1 MDKNEKNAALKT
13 EQTPVKGVDKFK
25 TNFGFLMAAVGSA
38 VGLGNIWGFPFKMG
52 KGGGFAFLLIY
63 LILVV
68 LVGYP
73 ILLGEISL
81 GRKSGKGAIFA
92 YREADRRFT
101 FNGWF
106 AALAPVF
113 LICFYVTLGGY
124 VTKYMVANLMDL
136 LGLGWGVGGMESGEF
151 FGSFTGSGAEAVL
164 FGFFFLALT
173 TFIVLHGTSGIE
185 KFATTAMPAL
195 YVILIILAIRS
206 LTLPGAMKG
215 VEYMFKPNWEVFKG
229 TGWISVLA
237 SAGGQM
243 FFSLSLSSGCMIS
256 YGSYLDKK
264 EDLEKN
270 AKLIP
275 LYDTSAAL
283 LAALVVL
290 PAVFAYGLEPGGGP
304 GLLFVTLQ
312 TVFNK
317 MGVWGSLFGF
327 VFYFLVFIA
336 ALTSSM
342 GMMEGTVSPMKDL
355 MEAKGKSLGRT
366 GITLIFTA
374 IAAAGSAL
382 ISLDALGGNP
392 AIKHIFG
399 FGDWLTTFDLFAEG
413 FLMPLGAFFLA
424 ILFGWLKTGW
434 LDEEIQLGSEFKNRA
449 FIHFTLKWIV
459 PIFMVFVLIGQLNDF
474 FAWGLF

>member
-52 KGGGFAFLLIY
+52 RGGGFAFLLIY

-92 YREADRRFT
+92 YRDTDKRFT

-124 VTKYMVANLMDL
+124 VCKYMIANLMDL

-151 FGSFTGSGAEAVL
+151 FGSFISSGTEAVL

-173 TFIVLHGTSGIE
+173 TYIVLHGASGIE

-215 VEYMFKPNWEVFKG
+215 VEYMFKPNWEVFRG
-229 TGWISVLA
+229 SGWITVLA

-256 YGSYLDKK
+256 FGSYLDKN
-264 EDLEKN
+264 ENLEKN
-270 AKLIP
+270 ARLIP
-275 LYDTSAAL
+275 IYDTSAAL

-355 MEAKGKSLGRT
+355 MEAKGIALGRT

-374 IAAAGSAL
+374 IAAAGSTL

-424 ILFGWLKTGW
+424 ILFGWIKTAW
-434 LDEEIQLGSEFKNRA
+434 LDEEIQLSSEFKNKA
-449 FIHFTLKWIV
+449 FFHFTLKWIV
-459 PIFMVFVLIGQLNDF
+459 PLFMAFVLTGQLNDF

>member
-38 VGLGNIWGFPFKMG
+38 VGLGNIWGFPFKTG

-92 YREADRRFT
+92 YRDADKRFT

-124 VTKYMVANLMDL
+124 VCKYMVANLMDL
-136 LGLGWGVGGMESGEF
+136 LGLGWGVGGRESGEF
-151 FGSFTGSGAEAVL
+151 FGSFISSGTEAVL
-164 FGFFFLALT
+164 FGFIFLALT
-173 TFIVLHGTSGIE
+173 TFIVLHGTGGIE

-229 TGWISVLA
+229 SGWITVLA

-256 YGSYLDKK
+256 FGSYLDKN
-264 EDLEKN
+264 ENLEKN
-270 AKLIP
+270 ARLIP
-275 LYDTSAAL
+275 IYDTSAAL

-355 MEAKGKSLGRT
+355 MEAKGIALGRT

-374 IAAAGSAL
+374 IAAAGSTL

-424 ILFGWLKTGW
+424 ILFGWIKTAW
-434 LDEEIQLGSEFKNRA
+434 LDEEIQLSSEFKNKA
-449 FIHFTLKWIV
+449 FFHFTLKWIV
-459 PIFMVFVLIGQLNDF
+459 PLFMAFVLIGQLNDF

>member
-92 YREADRRFT
+92 YRDADKRFT

-124 VTKYMVANLMDL
+124 VCKYMIANLMDL

-151 FGSFTGSGAEAVL
+151 FGSFISSGTEAVL

-173 TFIVLHGTSGIE
+173 TYIVLHGASGIE

-229 TGWISVLA
+229 SGWITVLA

-256 YGSYLDKK
+256 FGSYLDKN
-264 EDLEKN
+264 ENLEKN
-270 AKLIP
+270 ARLIP
-275 LYDTSAAL
+275 IYDTSAAL

-355 MEAKGKSLGRT
+355 MEAKGIALGRT

-374 IAAAGSAL
+374 IAAAGSTL

-424 ILFGWLKTGW
+424 ILFGWIKTAW
-434 LDEEIQLGSEFKNRA
+434 LDEEIQLSSEFKNKA
-449 FIHFTLKWIV
+449 FFHFTLKWIV
-459 PIFMVFVLIGQLNDF
+459 PLFMAFVLIGQLNDF

>member
-52 KGGGFAFLLIY
+52 RGGGFAFLLIY

-92 YREADRRFT
+92 YRDTDKRFT

-124 VTKYMVANLMDL
+124 VCKYMIANLMDL

-151 FGSFTGSGAEAVL
+151 FGSFISSGTEAVL

-173 TFIVLHGTSGIE
+173 TYIVLHGASGIE

-229 TGWISVLA
+229 SGWITVLA

-256 YGSYLDKK
+256 FGSYLDKN
-264 EDLEKN
+264 ENLEKN
-270 AKLIP
+270 ARLIP
-275 LYDTSAAL
+275 IYDTSAAL

-355 MEAKGKSLGRT
+355 MEAKGIALGRT

-374 IAAAGSAL
+374 IAAAGSTL

-424 ILFGWLKTGW
+424 ILFGWIKTAW
-434 LDEEIQLGSEFKNRA
+434 LDEEIQLSSEFKNKA
-449 FIHFTLKWIV
+449 FFHFTLKWIV
-459 PIFMVFVLIGQLNDF
+459 PLFMAFVLIGQLNDF

>member
-92 YREADRRFT
+92 YRDTDKRFT

-124 VTKYMVANLMDL
+124 VCKYMIANLMDL

-151 FGSFTGSGAEAVL
+151 FGSFISSGTEAVL

-173 TFIVLHGTSGIE
+173 TYIVLHGASGIE

-229 TGWISVLA
+229 SGWITVLA

-256 YGSYLDKK
+256 FGSYLDKN
-264 EDLEKN
+264 ENLEKN
-270 AKLIP
+270 ARLIP
-275 LYDTSAAL
+275 IYDTSAAL

-355 MEAKGKSLGRT
+355 MEAKGIALGRT

-374 IAAAGSAL
+374 IAAAGSTL

-424 ILFGWLKTGW
+424 ILFGWIKTAW
-434 LDEEIQLGSEFKNRA
+434 LDEEIQLSSEFKNKA
-449 FIHFTLKWIV
+449 FFHFTLKWIV
-459 PIFMVFVLIGQLNDF
+459 PLFMAFVLIGQLNDF

>member
-52 KGGGFAFLLIY
+52 RGGGFAFLLIY

-92 YREADRRFT
+92 YRDTDKRFT

-124 VTKYMVANLMDL
+124 VCKYMIANLMDL

-151 FGSFTGSGAEAVL
+151 FGSFISSGTEAVL

-173 TFIVLHGTSGIE
+173 TYIVLHGASGIE

-229 TGWISVLA
+229 SGWITVLA

-256 YGSYLDKK
+256 FGSYLDKN
-264 EDLEKN
+264 ENLEKN
-270 AKLIP
+270 ARLIP
-275 LYDTSAAL
+275 IYDTSAAL

-355 MEAKGKSLGRT
+355 MEAKGIALGRT

-374 IAAAGSAL
+374 IAAAGSTL

-424 ILFGWLKTGW
+424 ILFGWIKTAW
-434 LDEEIQLGSEFKNRA
+434 LDEEIQLSSEFKNKA
-449 FIHFTLKWIV
+449 FFYFTLKWIV
-459 PIFMVFVLIGQLNDF
+459 PLFMAFVLIGQLNDF

>member
-1 MDKNEKNAALKT
+1 M
-13 EQTPVKGVDKFK
+13 
-25 TNFGFLMAAVGSA
+25 
-38 VGLGNIWGFPFKMG
+38 I
-52 KGGGFAFLLIY
+52 
-63 LILVV
+63 
-68 LVGYP
+68 P
-73 ILLGEISL
+73 I
-81 GRKSGKGAIFA
+81 
-92 YREADRRFT
+92 
-101 FNGWF
+101 
-106 AALAPVF
+106 
-113 LICFYVTLGGY
+113 
-124 VTKYMVANLMDL
+124 
-136 LGLGWGVGGMESGEF
+136 
-151 FGSFTGSGAEAVL
+151 
-164 FGFFFLALT
+164 
-173 TFIVLHGTSGIE
+173 
-185 KFATTAMPAL
+185 
-195 YVILIILAIRS
+195 
-206 LTLPGAMKG
+206 
-215 VEYMFKPNWEVFKG
+215 
-229 TGWISVLA
+229 
-237 SAGGQM
+237 
-243 FFSLSLSSGCMIS
+243 
-256 YGSYLDKK
+256 
-264 EDLEKN
+264 
-270 AKLIP
+270 
-275 LYDTSAAL
+275 YDTSAAL

-355 MEAKGKSLGRT
+355 MEAKGIALGRT

-374 IAAAGSAL
+374 IAAAGSTL

-413 FLMPLGAFFLA
+413 FLMPVGAFFLA
-424 ILFGWLKTGW
+424 ILFGWIKTAW
-434 LDEEIQLGSEFKNRA
+434 LDEKIQLSSEFRNKA

>member
-38 VGLGNIWGFPFKMG
+38 VGLGNIWGFPFKTG

-92 YREADRRFT
+92 YRDADKRFT

-106 AALAPVF
+106 AALSPFF

-124 VTKYMVANLMDL
+124 VCKYMVANLMDL
-136 LGLGWGVGGMESGEF
+136 LGLGWGVGGRESGEF
-151 FGSFTGSGAEAVL
+151 FGSFISSGTEAVF
-164 FGFFFLALT
+164 FGFIFLALT
-173 TFIVLHGTSGIE
+173 TFIVLHGTGGIE

-229 TGWISVLA
+229 SGWITVLA

-256 YGSYLDKK
+256 YGSYLDEK

-355 MEAKGKSLGRT
+355 MEAKGIALGRT

-374 IAAAGSAL
+374 IAAAGSTL

-413 FLMPLGAFFLA
+413 FLMPVGAFFLA
-424 ILFGWLKTGW
+424 ILFGWIKTAW
-434 LDEEIQLGSEFKNRA
+434 LDEEIQLSSEFKNKA
-449 FIHFTLKWIV
+449 FFHFTLKWIV

>member
-52 KGGGFAFLLIY
+52 RGGGFAFLLIY

-92 YREADRRFT
+92 YRDADKRFT

-124 VTKYMVANLMDL
+124 VCKYMIANLMDL

-151 FGSFTGSGAEAVL
+151 FGSFISSGTEAVL

-173 TFIVLHGTSGIE
+173 TYIVLHGASGIE

-229 TGWISVLA
+229 SGWITVLA

-256 YGSYLDKK
+256 FGSYLDKN
-264 EDLEKN
+264 ENLEKN
-270 AKLIP
+270 ARLIP
-275 LYDTSAAL
+275 IYDTSAAL

-355 MEAKGKSLGRT
+355 MEAKGIALGRT

-374 IAAAGSAL
+374 IAAAGSTL

-424 ILFGWLKTGW
+424 ILFGWIKTAW
-434 LDEEIQLGSEFKNRA
+434 LDEEIQLSSEFKNKA
-449 FIHFTLKWIV
+449 FFHFTLKWIV
-459 PIFMVFVLIGQLNDF
+459 PLFMAFVLIGQLNDF

>member
-52 KGGGFAFLLIY
+52 RGGGFAFLLIY

-92 YREADRRFT
+92 YRDTDKRFT

-124 VTKYMVANLMDL
+124 VCKYMIANLMDL
-136 LGLGWGVGGMESGEF
+136 FGLGWGVGGMESGEF
-151 FGSFTGSGAEAVL
+151 FGSFISSGTEAVL

-173 TFIVLHGTSGIE
+173 TYIVLHGASGIE

-229 TGWISVLA
+229 SGWITVLA

-256 YGSYLDKK
+256 FGSYLDKN
-264 EDLEKN
+264 ENLEKN
-270 AKLIP
+270 ARLIP
-275 LYDTSAAL
+275 IYDTSAAL

-355 MEAKGKSLGRT
+355 MEAKGIALGRT

-374 IAAAGSAL
+374 IAAAGSTL

-424 ILFGWLKTGW
+424 ILFGWIKTAW
-434 LDEEIQLGSEFKNRA
+434 LDEEIQLSSEFKNKA
-449 FIHFTLKWIV
+449 FFHFTLKWIV
-459 PIFMVFVLIGQLNDF
+459 PLFMAFVLIGQLNDF